1 MKHRISTGL
10 SLPVIGAPLF
20 IVSGPELVIAQCRA
34 GIIGSFPSLNA
45 RPQEELDRWIAMIQ
59 GALAATAQENTG
71 RRCAPF
77 AVNLIANRASN
88 SRLEHDL
95 AICVQRRVP
104 IVITSMGAP
113 AEIAEAVHS
122 YGGLVLHDVISSR
135 HAEKALRDGAD
146 GLILVAAGAGG
157 HGGTLNPIAFTQEVR
172 GFHDGPLILS
182 GGITTGRGV
191 FAARAMGADLAYVG
205 TRFVATKEAN
215 ALPAYK
221 EMIVDSRAE
230 DIVYTSQ
237 FSGVKANY
245 LKGSIVAAG
254 LDPDQLPGSNNEG
267 RYVISPGRPKA
278 WSSIWGAG
286 HGVGSI
292 HDVLSTGDL
301 VQRMTEEYRAAQQQA
316 FADDFR

>member
-1 MKHRISTGL
+1 MKNRISAGL

-34 GIIGSFPSLNA
+34 GIVGSFPSLNA
-45 RPQEELDRWIAMIQ
+45 RPQEELDRWIATIQ
-59 GALAATAQENTG
+59 DALSATAADNEG

-77 AVNLIANRASN
+77 AVNLIASRVSN
-88 SRLEHDL
+88 ARLEHDL
-95 AICVQRRVP
+95 AVCVRRRVP
-104 IVITSMGAP
+104 IIITSMGAP

-122 YGGLVLHDVISSR
+122 YGGIVLHDVISSR

-146 GLILVAAGAGG
+146 GLVLVAAGAGG
-157 HGGTLNPIAFTQEVR
+157 HGGTLNPIAFTHEVR

-182 GGITTGRGV
+182 GGITTGKGV
-191 FAARAMGADLAYVG
+191 FAARAMGADLAYIG
-205 TRFVATKEAN
+205 TRFVATEEAN

-221 EMIVDSRAE
+221 QMIVESRAE
-230 DIVYTSQ
+230 DITYTSQ

-254 LDPDQLPGSNNEG
+254 LDPDRLAGSDHEG
-267 RYVISPGRPKA
+267 RYVAGAARAKA

-292 HDVLSTGDL
+292 NDVLSTGAL
-301 VQRMTEEYRAAQQQA
+301 VLRMKAEYLAAQRQA
-316 FADDFR
+316 LDDDFL